1 MSSQLI
7 TFSQVV
13 AKARTL
19 DDEDKDNSAADM
31 SWEQG
36 GAQQATEPGGQSK
49 PGPVEDDHKRS
60 SDRDLAVG
68 VSRAIA
74 QLQEAMDTAVRAGL
88 IVEPTFRTIGGRFN
102 EFGVSIDSYICSV
115 EIYRK
120 LA

>member
-1 MSSQLI
+1 MSSNLI
-7 TFSQVV
+7 TFGQVV
-13 AKARTL
+13 AKAHTL
-19 DDEDKDNSAADM
+19 DDEVKDKSAADM

-49 PGPVEDDHKRS
+49 PRPVEDGHKPSR
-60 SDRDLAVG
+60 DRDLAVG

-74 QLQEAMDTAVRAGL
+74 QLQEAMDMAGRAGL
-88 IVEPTFRTIGGRFN
+88 IVEPTFRTVGGRFN
-102 EFGVSIDSYICSV
+102 EFGISIDSHICSV